1 MDPAD
6 ISTTSAFVR
15 WEKPDEPNGDI
26 IRYTIRYEA
35 VSMATGSGMQQGR
48 RRRQAGNAIVP
59 ECILDGPGN
68 IDRTETVD
76 GTQTSITLQDLSMFN
91 ELCTFRQACG
101 RETVWVIMVTL
112 FFCTLCPC
120 SSIPDL

>member
-6 ISTTSAFVR
+6 ISTISALAR
-15 WEKPDEPNGDI
+15 WEKPDEPNGNI
-26 IRYTIRYEA
+26 IRYAIRYEA

-59 ECILDGPGN
+59 ECILGGSEN

-91 ELCTFRQACG
+91 ELYTFRQTCG
-101 RETVWVIMVTL
+101 RETVDNHGVL
-112 FFCTLCPC
+112 FLLCAV
-120 SSIPDL
+120 SLQLHT